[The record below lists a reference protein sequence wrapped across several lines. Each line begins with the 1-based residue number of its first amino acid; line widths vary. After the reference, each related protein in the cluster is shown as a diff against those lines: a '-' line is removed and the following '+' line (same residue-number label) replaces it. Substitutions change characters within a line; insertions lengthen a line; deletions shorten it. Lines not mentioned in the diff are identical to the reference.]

1 MVDSLKKR
9 GENRGGVVKEKR
21 KKEERHTGRE
31 KQRAGGVE

>member
-21 KKEERHTGRE
+21 KEERHTGRE

>member
-1 MVDSLKKR
+1 MVDSLKKEER
-9 GENRGGVVKEKR
+9 IGGVVKEKR